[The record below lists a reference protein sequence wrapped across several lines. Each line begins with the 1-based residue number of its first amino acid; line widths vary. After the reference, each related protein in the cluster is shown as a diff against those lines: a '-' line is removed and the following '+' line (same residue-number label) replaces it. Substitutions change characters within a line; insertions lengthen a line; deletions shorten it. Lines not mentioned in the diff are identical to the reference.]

1 MLEAANVYLSFMWNM
16 GKGIHVRDIPKVI
29 IIIRTGRYFWC
40 LVYFVYLNWT
50 EMELRGSF
58 DAMGGSLR
66 LLLVVFKV

>member
-29 IIIRTGRYFWC
+29 IIIRTGRNFWC